1 MMRNLKALGAV
12 LAAALAIGA
21 VTASAAMATDD
32 FAVGGSGE
40 RALTAT
46 QIDHEGGNFYEF
58 TSTGAATECDE
69 IHYKSEVFTE
79 DPITEI
85 KVHPIFEGCDALGTF
100 AAAVTTEG
108 CDFTLTNATEGE
120 HLKADVTCEEGSV
133 IVIHIP
139 AINCEIT
146 VLDNHEHEPTGGVVY
161 TNEGGSPNT
170 VIGTATV
177 EGITYVRHGDGFFC
191 QLAASAEGEDADFV
205 SQFTVSAYEVS
216 DVEGNLTAGT
226 TTFTEDSQVDLEYTT
241 E

>member
-21 VTASAAMATDD
+21 LTASAAMATDD

-46 QIDHEGGNFYEF
+46 QIDHEGGNKFEI
-58 TSTGAATECDE
+58 TSGGVVECNGA
-69 IHYKSEVFTE
+69 HYKSEVFEE

-85 KVHPIFEGCDALGTF
+85 KVHPEFTDCEAFGLPATVD
-100 AAAVTTEG
+100 TTG

-133 IVIHIP
+133 ISINIP
-139 AINCEIT
+139 AISCTIT
-146 VLDNHEHEPTGGVVY
+146 VLDNHVHEPTGGVVY
-161 TNEGGSPNT
+161 ENEGTPTNT

-177 EGITYVRHGDGFFC
+177 EDITYERDGNGFFC
-191 QLAASAEGEDADFV
+191 ALAAPAAGEDADFV
-205 SQFTVSAYEVS
+205 SKFTVSAYEVS